1 MAKRLRLGLDTYS
14 YHFAAAIWPPSPP
27 EPLTLEGYL
36 DRAADLGVDGL
47 ALADMGHFESAGDQE
62 VRRIKT
68 RARARGLYVELG
80 TGGSDVDHLRYA
92 LRLARRFGTSV
103 LRTFVSIG
111 KTWSPAGHY
120 ESALPTVADAL
131 RDAARTCEETRVAL
145 AVENHQDLTAGELA
159 ELLDRVDHPLV
170 GACWDTGN
178 SFGVLEDPLEG
189 LAMLAERTFTVH
201 LKSYAVMR
209 PPAESPGAGYVLVG
223 VPPEHNGRMLRETVA
238 ALARS
243 SPAEELHINL
253 EAAVEYIPVTP
264 GRRGWRPEYAQ
275 AAEAILRRADGK
287 RTTPEGIEPWIP
299 RKDMSLEEVLSLEE
313 RLVAESARQARRMLA
328 EFA

>member
-1 MAKRLRLGLDTYS
+1 MAERLRLGLDTYS
-14 YHFAAAIWPPSPP
+14 YHFAAPIWPPSPP
-27 EPLTLEGYL
+27 QPLSLEGYL
-36 DRAADLGVDGL
+36 DRAAELGVDGL
-47 ALADMGHFESAGDQE
+47 ALADMGHFESTDAEAVG
-62 VRRIKT
+62 RIVA

-80 TGGSDVDHLRYA
+80 TGGADVDHLRSA
-92 LRLARRFGTSV
+92 LRLARQLGTNV

-111 KTWSPAGHY
+111 RTWSAPGRY
-120 ESALPTVADAL
+120 ESAMPRVADAL
-131 RDAARTCEETRVAL
+131 REAAETCEETQVAL

-178 SFGVLEDPLEG
+178 SLGVLEDPLEG
-189 LAMLAERTFTVH
+189 LATLAERTFTVH
-201 LKSYAVMR
+201 LKSYAVMP
-209 PPAESPGAGYVLVG
+209 PPAEGPGAGYVLVG
-223 VPPEHNGRMLRETVA
+223 VPPEHNGRMLRETIA

-275 AAEAILRRADGK
+275 AAETILRGADGK
-287 RTTPEGIEPWIP
+287 PIAPEDIAPWIP
-299 RKDMSLEEVLSLEE
+299 RKDMSLAELLSLEE
-313 RLVAESARQARRMLA
+313 QLVCESAREARRMLE
-328 EFA
+328 EFT